1 MSVIDWIVLVIYF
14 AAITFFVIKI
24 RKAKTIA
31 DFAVG
36 SRQIPKG
43 ILFATLSATFIGPGY
58 SMGLVNKAA
67 DSGIMW
73 FFIFL
78 AFSLQ
83 TVLVGF
89 FIAPKISKFTD
100 AYSIGDVMGLK
111 YGKTI
116 KIVTGILSIA
126 YCAGVVGIIS
136 KASGFI
142 INGLTGMPVLYA
154 IIFSTG
160 FILFYSTFGGIKSD
174 IIIDTIQFII
184 LAIFFPAIIL
194 IMFSK
199 IGAFELISKIP
210 ANMLQIKFTLP
221 TVGIMLGFLLGE
233 CLVPPYFSR
242 ALAAKSSKD
251 ARAGFI
257 SSGIFSSAWFFIC
270 VAIGLLAVGL
280 FPNSDNIWMTNLK
293 HFAPVGF
300 LGLSIA
306 AMISIIMSSQDSF
319 LNSASVSFNRDFL
332 SVFYK
337 RKESGEKLISYRLV
351 NLLVGLLAVIFAY
364 KVPTIIDAILYVYTL
379 WAPTIVLPLIISILK
394 KNVKPASG
402 FLAILLGAIV
412 TIIWEWGLKSPMGVP
427 SLLVGIIANQL
438 AFWIS
443 EFFFA
448 ERFLWPVV
456 KPFKLN

>member
-1 MSVIDWIVLVIYF
+1 MALLDWTVLVLYF
-14 AAITFFVIKI
+14 VVITFFVLKI
-24 RKAKTIA
+24 RKAHTID

-43 ILFATLSATFIGPGY
+43 IIFATLSATFIGPGY
-58 SMGLVNKAA
+58 SMGLVNKAG

-89 FIAPKISKFTD
+89 FIAPKISKFKD
-100 AYSIGDVMGLK
+100 AYTIGDVLGLK
-111 YGKTI
+111 YGKTT
-116 KIVTGILSIA
+116 KIFTGILSIA

-136 KASGFI
+136 KASGAI
-142 INGLTGMPVLYA
+142 IYGLTGLPELYA
-154 IIFSTG
+154 IIISTG

-184 LAIFFPAIIL
+184 LAVFFPAIIL
-194 IMFSK
+194 IMFNK
-199 IGAFELISKIP
+199 VGVDVLISKIP
-210 ANMLQIKFTLP
+210 SDLLQIKFTLP
-221 TVGIMLGFLLGE
+221 TIGIMLGFLLGE

-242 ALAAKSSKD
+242 ALAAKSVKD
-251 ARAGFI
+251 AKSGFI
-257 SSGIFSSAWFFIC
+257 SSGFFSAAWFFVC

-280 FPNSDNIWMTNLK
+280 FPESENIWMTNLK

-319 LNSASVSFNRDFL
+319 LNSASVAFNRDFL
-332 SVFYK
+332 SVVFNK
-337 RKESGEKLISYRLV
+337 KNSHQKLINYRLV
-351 NLLVGLLAVIFAY
+351 NVLVGLMAVIFAY

-394 KNVKPASG
+394 KNVKPVSG
-402 FLAILLGAIV
+402 FLAIIFGAIV
-412 TIIWEWGLKSPMGVP
+412 TIIWEWVLKSPMGIP
-427 SLLVGIIANQL
+427 SLLIGVLANQL
-438 AFWIS
+438 AFWTS
-443 EFFFA
+443 ELFFNHNTFWA
-448 ERFLWPVV
+448 VV
-456 KPFKLN
+456 KPYKLK